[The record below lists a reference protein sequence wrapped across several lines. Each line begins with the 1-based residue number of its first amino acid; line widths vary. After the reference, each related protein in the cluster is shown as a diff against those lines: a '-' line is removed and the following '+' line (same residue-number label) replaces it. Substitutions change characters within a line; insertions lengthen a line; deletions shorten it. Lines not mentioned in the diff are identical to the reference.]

1 MHGPLN
7 VKITTVTSYE
17 ILSLLQLVNYR
28 LNTASNVI

>member
-7 VKITTVTSYE
+7 VKIRTVTFYE

-28 LNTASNVI
+28 LTTTSIVI